1 MTRIDLIP
9 GTMCDERIWSA
20 LLPCLPA
27 GLQAHCVPLQHA
39 RTRQAMRETIARES
53 GEAAHLV
60 AFSMGGYLAL
70 EHALSHPQRVRSLT
84 IIGASA
90 RGLGTAER
98 QQRLRVLEALRDA
111 AQRQTP
117 FAAMPP
123 SRLAQFIHPSRLQDP
138 AVAGVVQAMYLA
150 LGAEV
155 LEAQIRETMDRPDLV
170 ERLAELRCPV
180 MVVAAEDDQI
190 AAAADLTE
198 MHRHLAQGQLCVL
211 PQTGHMIALE
221 QPRALAAAIAAC
233 VQAAA

>member
-138 AVAGVVQAMYLA
+138 AVAGVVQAMYL
-150 LGAEV
+150 
-155 LEAQIRETMDRPDLV
+155 V